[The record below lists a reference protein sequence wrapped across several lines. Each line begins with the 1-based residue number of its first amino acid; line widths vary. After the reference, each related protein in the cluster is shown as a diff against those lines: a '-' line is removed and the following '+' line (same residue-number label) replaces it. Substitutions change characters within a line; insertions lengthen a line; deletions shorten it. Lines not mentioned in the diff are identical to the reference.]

1 MIAFSSWLC
10 NQAFLLSNP
19 VSSKT
24 QTPSSVHI
32 FFFFCPTDRPTITR
46 DGAIGNKTFYWDG
59 LNHLAGTASKV
70 QSNLASIKY
79 VNPALMKTIRKCNFY
94 WTRLTWSPLFLDFLK
109 VLYFFPGWLCYFKG
123 RETSRPRNFVLLGRC
138 ATSCTVKTYE
148 RSTCSKST
156 LFLTLA
162 ITCSE
167 MYLWYNA

>member
-1 MIAFSSWLC
+1 MFIFLF
-10 NQAFLLSNP
+10 FLLP
-19 VSSKT
+19 
-24 QTPSSVHI
+24 
-32 FFFFCPTDRPTITR
+32 DRPTHHHKR
-46 DGAIGNKTFYWDG
+46 RGDGKQNIYWDG

-94 WTRLTWSPLFLDFLK
+94 WTRLTLSPLFLDFLK

-123 RETSRPRNFVLLGRC
+123 RETSGTRDFFLLGRC
-138 ATSCTVKTYE
+138 ATPCTVKTYE

>member
-1 MIAFSSWLC
+1 MTR
-10 NQAFLLSNP
+10 LSYLATRSP
-19 VSSKT
+19 LKPRPL
-24 QTPSSVHI
+24 QEYI

-70 QSNLASIKY
+70 QS
-79 VNPALMKTIRKCNFY
+79 KTIRKCNFY

-123 RETSRPRNFVLLGRC
+123 RETSRPRDFVLLGRC
-138 ATSCTVKTYE
+138 ATSCKVKTYE

-167 MYLWYNA
+167 MYLWCNA